1 MDAVAAG
8 LQDLQ
13 ERQETF
19 KKFGVRLHPEQDF
32 SGTPIAPGTVPP
44 IPQTEAAALK
54 KHAAEVSRLKRKLQP
69 DACRPLKAFIVF
81 LTVFIEFLKRLLVLL
96 GGSLLFLRF
105 HGFLGAV
112 SDFY

>member
-32 SGTPIAPGTVPP
+32 SGTPIAPGKVPP
-44 IPQTEAAALK
+44 IPQTEAAAMK
-54 KHAAEVSRLKRKLQP
+54 KDAETATR
-69 DACRPLKAFIVF
+69 
-81 LTVFIEFLKRLLVLL
+81 
-96 GGSLLFLRF
+96 SLS
-105 HGFLGAV
+105 A
-112 SDFY
+112 S